1 MIFNYDTYSGSLKTQ
16 TLTIGDELSNK
27 FYGSYPANM
36 GELLSVD
43 WQPSSGSLWLL
54 EINTCILLANTI
66 TVFQTGFDCDAISSF
81 VSSSG
86 YNKLHYVK
94 SAFENFELGDYNPYF
109 LSELSASVV
118 SHGLTYTSSF
128 VSPRTSGSNGLL
140 RSLLTGSA
148 DGVLHAGE
156 YGWPGDDDTAWFM
169 GIGED
174 TSTFYLVNTPLSN
187 ADRDTVDAG
196 IFHLSRNK
204 ANFDTFASES
214 GHYNW
219 LPSAS
224 SWVSN
229 PIFQANTDFPDVV
242 IKEASQDVG
251 NGLTFINDST
261 DSSFTASSHDY
272 VQQFIQPDVDSN
284 GYPISMKG
292 IVMVHSGSSLW
303 LRPSDSLPY
312 WHDNVKYTTSGS
324 NEYDFTYTGTVGIFG
339 SDTKVAMSDGSW
351 KNIQSIVVD
360 DEVFCGYK
368 SDSIDGH
375 MRKTKLRDDHYL
387 SGSNESWRSF
397 EESNL
402 EGLSIVS
409 SSVSNIG
416 NYKYRKWCT
425 INGTLEVSPVESL
438 LVKDGSDSKY
448 KFKESRNITTSD
460 KLVHSDKS
468 DVDITSVTLNSG
480 SLKDLYSFSL
490 TDQDN
495 YFVSQS
501 MVTIQHYL
509 V

>member
-43 WQPSSGSLWLL
+43 WQPSSGNLWLL

-86 YNKLHYVK
+86 YNKLHFVK
-94 SAFENFELGDYNPYF
+94 SSYENFESGDYNPYF
-109 LSELSASVV
+109 LSEFSASVV

-128 VSPRTSGSNGLL
+128 IEPLTDESNDLLTSGIASD
-140 RSLLTGSA
+140 ST
-148 DGVLHAGE
+148 
-156 YGWPGDDDTAWFM
+156 
-169 GIGED
+169 
-174 TSTFYLVNTPLSN
+174 TFYLVNTPLSN

-229 PIFQANTDFPDVV
+229 PTFQANTDFPDVV
-242 IKEASQDVG
+242 VKDPAQDVG

-261 DSSFTASSHDY
+261 DSSFVASSHDY
-272 VQQFIQPDVDSN
+272 VQQFIEPDVDSN

-292 IVMVHSGSSLW
+292 IALVHSGSSLW

-375 MRKTKLRDDHYL
+375 MRITKLRDDHYL

-425 INGTLEVSPVESL
+425 INGTLEVSPAESL

-480 SLKDLYSFSL
+480 SLKDFYSFSL

>member
-1 MIFNYDTYSGSLKTQ
+1 MIFNYDTYSGSIKTR

-43 WQPSSGSLWLL
+43 WQPSSGNLWLL
-54 EINTCILLANTI
+54 EINTDILLANTI

-86 YNKLHYVK
+86 YNKLHFVK
-94 SAFENFELGDYNPYF
+94 SSYENFESGDYNPYF
-109 LSELSASVV
+109 LSEFSASVV
-118 SHGLTYTSSF
+118 GHDLTYTSSF
-128 VSPRTSGSNGLL
+128 IVPLTDESNDLLTSGIASD
-140 RSLLTGSA
+140 ST
-148 DGVLHAGE
+148 
-156 YGWPGDDDTAWFM
+156 
-169 GIGED
+169 
-174 TSTFYLVNTPLSN
+174 TFYLVNTPLSN
-187 ADRDTVDAG
+187 ADRNTVDAG

-204 ANFDTFASES
+204 TNFDTFASES

-229 PIFQANTDFPDVV
+229 SISFQTNTDFPDVV

-292 IVMVHSGSSLW
+292 IAMVHSGSSLW

-375 MRKTKLRDDHYL
+375 MRKTKLRDDQYL
-387 SGSNESWRSF
+387 EGSNESWRSF

-409 SSVSNIG
+409 SLVSNIG

-425 INGTLEVSPVESL
+425 INGSLEVSPVESL

>member
-16 TLTIGDELSNK
+16 TLTIGDELFNK

-54 EINTCILLANTI
+54 EINTDILLANTI

-86 YNKLHYVK
+86 YNKLHFVK
-94 SAFENFELGDYNPYF
+94 SSYENFESGDYNPYF
-109 LSELSASVV
+109 LSEFSASVV
-118 SHGLTYTSSF
+118 GHDLTYTSSF
-128 VSPRTSGSNGLL
+128 IVPLTDESNDLLTSGIASD
-140 RSLLTGSA
+140 ST
-148 DGVLHAGE
+148 
-156 YGWPGDDDTAWFM
+156 
-169 GIGED
+169 
-174 TSTFYLVNTPLSN
+174 TFYLVNTPLSN
-187 ADRDTVDAG
+187 ADRNTVDAG

-204 ANFDTFASES
+204 TNFDTFASES

-229 PIFQANTDFPDVV
+229 SISFQTNTDFPDVV

-292 IVMVHSGSSLW
+292 IAMVHSGSSLW

-375 MRKTKLRDDHYL
+375 MRKTKLRDDQYL
-387 SGSNESWRSF
+387 EGSNESWRSF

-409 SSVSNIG
+409 SLVSNIG

-425 INGTLEVSPVESL
+425 INGSLEVSPVESL

>member
-1 MIFNYDTYSGSLKTQ
+1 MIFNYDTYSSSFKENS
-16 TLTIGDELSNK
+16 LTIGDDLSTK

-36 GELLSVD
+36 GELVSVD
-43 WQPSSGSLWLL
+43 WQPSSGNLWLL
-54 EINTCILLANTI
+54 EINTDILLANTI

-86 YNKLHYVK
+86 YDNLHFVK
-94 SAFENFELGDYNPYF
+94 SSYENFELGDYNPYF
-109 LSELSASVV
+109 LSEFSASVV

-128 VSPRTSGSNGLL
+128 VEPITTGSNDLLTSGI
-140 RSLLTGSA
+140 GS
-148 DGVLHAGE
+148 DS
-156 YGWPGDDDTAWFM
+156 T
-169 GIGED
+169 
-174 TSTFYLVNTPLSN
+174 TFYLVNTPLSN
-187 ADRDTVDAG
+187 GSRYTVNSG

-204 ANFDTFASES
+204 ITFDTFVSES
-214 GHYNW
+214 GHSNW

-224 SWVSN
+224 SWISDLGHGSVT
-229 PIFQANTDFPDVV
+229 FQVNTDFPDVV
-242 IKEASQDVG
+242 VKDPSQDVG
-251 NGLTFINDST
+251 SGLTFINDST
-261 DSSFTASSHDY
+261 DSSFTASSYDY

-292 IVMVHSGSSLW
+292 IAMVHSGDSLW

-375 MRKTKLRDDHYL
+375 MRKTKLRDDQYL
-387 SGSNESWRSF
+387 EGSNESWRSF

-409 SSVSNIG
+409 SLVSNIG

-425 INGTLEVSPVESL
+425 INGSLEVSPVECL

-480 SLKDLYSFSL
+480 SLKDFYSFSL

>member
-43 WQPSSGSLWLL
+43 WQPSSGNLWLL

-86 YNKLHYVK
+86 YNKLHFVK
-94 SAFENFELGDYNPYF
+94 SSYENFESGDYNPYF
-109 LSELSASVV
+109 LSEFSASVV

-128 VSPRTSGSNGLL
+128 IEPLTDESNDLLTSGIASD
-140 RSLLTGSA
+140 ST
-148 DGVLHAGE
+148 
-156 YGWPGDDDTAWFM
+156 
-169 GIGED
+169 
-174 TSTFYLVNTPLSN
+174 TFYLVNTPLSN

-229 PIFQANTDFPDVV
+229 PTFQANTDFPDVV
-242 IKEASQDVG
+242 VKDPAQDVG

-261 DSSFTASSHDY
+261 DSSFVASSHDY
-272 VQQFIQPDVDSN
+272 VQQFIEPDVDSN

-292 IVMVHSGSSLW
+292 IALVHSGSSLW

-375 MRKTKLRDDHYL
+375 MRITKLRDDHYL

-480 SLKDLYSFSL
+480 SLKDFYSFSL

>member
-43 WQPSSGSLWLL
+43 WQPSSGNLWLL

-86 YNKLHYVK
+86 YNKLHFVK
-94 SAFENFELGDYNPYF
+94 SSYENFESGDYNPYF
-109 LSELSASVV
+109 LSEFSASVV

-128 VSPRTSGSNGLL
+128 IEPLTDESDDLLTSGIASD
-140 RSLLTGSA
+140 ST
-148 DGVLHAGE
+148 
-156 YGWPGDDDTAWFM
+156 
-169 GIGED
+169 
-174 TSTFYLVNTPLSN
+174 TFYLVNTPLSN

-229 PIFQANTDFPDVV
+229 PTFQANTDFPDVV
-242 IKEASQDVG
+242 VKDPAQDVG

-261 DSSFTASSHDY
+261 DSSFVASSHDY
-272 VQQFIQPDVDSN
+272 VQQFIEPDVDSN

-292 IVMVHSGSSLW
+292 IALVHSGSSLW

-375 MRKTKLRDDHYL
+375 MRITKLRDDHYL

-425 INGTLEVSPVESL
+425 INGTLEVSPAESL

-480 SLKDLYSFSL
+480 SLKDFYSFSL